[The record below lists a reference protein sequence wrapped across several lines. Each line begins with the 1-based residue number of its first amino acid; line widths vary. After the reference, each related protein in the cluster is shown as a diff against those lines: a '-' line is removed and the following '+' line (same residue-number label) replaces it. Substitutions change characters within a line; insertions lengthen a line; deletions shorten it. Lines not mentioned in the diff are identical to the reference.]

1 MKYVIIGDEDA
12 VMGFGIVG
20 VSGRVAT
27 NAEEARHAFEM
38 LRKDQDV
45 GVVLMTERLADMIR
59 PLVDQYLMSASFPL
73 IVEVPDRKGPIPGRE
88 GIKGMVNAAIGIK
101 L

>member
-1 MKYVIIGDEDA
+1 MKYAIVGDEDA

-27 NAEEARHAFEM
+27 DAAEARHAFES
-38 LRKDQDV
+38 LREDRDV
-45 GVVLMTERLADMIR
+45 GVILITERLAEMIR
-59 PLVDQYLMSASFPL
+59 PLVDPHLMSASFPL
-73 IVEVPDRKGPIPGRE
+73 IVEVPDRKGPLQSGK
-88 GIKGMVNAAIGIK
+88 GIRDMVNTTIGIK